1 MMNIRCK
8 IVESEVELKQAFA
21 LRIEVFVEE
30 QKVPP
35 DLELDEL
42 DQSAIHMI
50 ASQDGKVVG
59 CGRIVMTG
67 EHAHIGRVAVKKT
80 YRNQGVG
87 KQLMLAMIEMA
98 KEKGASEI
106 ILHAQVQVIP
116 FYESLGFTGHGD
128 IFLDAGIDHLEMS
141 LKV

>member
-67 EHAHIGRVAVKKT
+67 EHAHIGRVAVKKI

>member
-42 DQSAIHMI
+42 DRSAIHMV
-50 ASQDGKVVG
+50 SFHDGKIVG
-59 CGRIVMTG
+59 CGRIVMTS

-87 KQLMLAMIEMA
+87 KQLMLVMMKVAA
-98 KEKGASEI
+98 EKGASEI

-116 FYESLGFTGHGD
+116 FYESLGFSGHGD
-128 IFLDAGIDHLEMS
+128 IFLDAGIEHIEMN